1 MIPQTDT
8 GRRTNRGAGVHL
20 TTAHRQPR
28 PADPNLVQLDR
39 RITALESR
47 GRMEPARACAV
58 VLLRRSWN
66 HLDRDKA
73 TRLAGWHTDAANLE
87 RAIERAEATNV

>member
-1 MIPQTDT
+1 MTSIPQTE
-8 GRRTNRGAGVHL
+8 RRVGAGVHL

-28 PADPNLVQLDR
+28 PADPNLTQLDR

-47 GRMEPARACAV
+47 GRMQPAPQHYAA
-58 VLLRRSWN
+58 LLRRSWN

-73 TRLAGWHTDAANLE
+73 TRLAGWHTDAANLD
-87 RAIERAEATNV
+87 RAIERAEAVAQ

>member
-1 MIPQTDT
+1 M
-8 GRRTNRGAGVHL
+8 
-20 TTAHRQPR
+20 TTTSPPVNYTVRETSTRRQPR
-28 PADPNLVQLDR
+28 QPDANLMQLGR

-73 TRLAGWHTDAANLE
+73 TRLAGWYTDAANLE
-87 RAIERAEATNV
+87 SAISREEAGNDD